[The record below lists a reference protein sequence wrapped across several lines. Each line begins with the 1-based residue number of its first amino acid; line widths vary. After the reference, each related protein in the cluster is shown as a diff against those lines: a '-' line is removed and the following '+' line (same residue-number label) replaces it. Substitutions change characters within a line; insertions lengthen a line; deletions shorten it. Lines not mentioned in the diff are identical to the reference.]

1 MNNALLYLGGILI
14 TALAVLFAVPR
25 FVDWNS
31 YRGIFEEEASRILGR
46 EVRVGGAVNVR
57 LLPAPYVSFER
68 LRIADVGDEGGNS
81 IIRIESFTMWLSVPP
96 LLRGVLEAH
105 RVELRRPIINLATN
119 AAGSGNWRSL
129 AITPGAFRFAPKE
142 VALQSVR
149 ISDGAIIVTGPTR
162 SELARFDTING
173 EFNAEALE
181 GPFKFKGEVAWD
193 GAPRNLR
200 LSTAKIDANGDLR
213 FKAAVDVVG
222 SSNTYVLDARLSD
235 IKNTPTLEGDL
246 SAKLVLGPG
255 RKSAHGAD
263 AAAAPTPLPAPATD
277 GSPVDPPADPSLSAE
292 AVIPPQA
299 PTAPAATTAQPDGF
313 ELKAKVAGTTLGV
326 ELREI
331 AVSLDAGATPQ
342 LITGQA
348 KFGWADKMRLDVE
361 LASRWLDLDR
371 IAHTTDAKVPL
382 EAARGYF
389 EALASVL
396 PAEADTNA
404 RLDFDQLTLGGEPI
418 GNVHLA
424 ASRSGG
430 PLELKGVRADLPG
443 GVRLELDGILTPTGK
458 VPRLDG
464 ALFVSGRSL
473 TRFLAWGLGDTGF
486 GRGRNDGAFSL
497 DGKFALGD
505 GTLALTEAAAEFAG
519 TPLAG
524 ELRLDLG
531 ERKKLAMAIEGPR
544 VDVAQFGSGLVG
556 LNVLQ
561 NLLFGGEP
569 APNADEAP
577 QTASKPSLFDP
588 ATGDLSL
595 DLKVAELVDGSRV
608 LTNVDTNIRLERG
621 TLSIPRLKFSTPEG
635 LHVEAD
641 GEAKDVP
648 ARPKGTI
655 QGLISAPNAPAVR
668 AFLALLNGDGEPQP
682 DLERLTRLAPLRL
695 AGSLELGG
703 GAANASAIAL
713 DGTLKGG
720 RISAS
725 LRLEGGR
732 NQWRSSPLDVQATV
746 DSPDIAGLVATLFD
760 ARIKT
765 DAADTPKNGRAVIKA
780 AGVPASGL
788 LSFADVTAEGL
799 ALGYRGRI
807 SLPEAGKT
815 QLDGDLKVTAA
826 DVRVAL
832 ALAGLSTGEGA
843 AGVPLGGTIH
853 VRRDGPALKLDGD
866 AITLGGSRISGQVG
880 ITAQDGGRQA
890 IDGVLSVD
898 KASFAALLS
907 PILGRLGAQG
917 VDAAI
922 SPPAPQE
929 AARTQGGRGG
939 VREGPSEGTETSEII
954 WPEQAFDLSL
964 LDRIGGKV
972 DITIGALALEPGL
985 TVGNARLKAEL
996 MPAAIKI
1003 TSLEGDAVGGRLT
1016 SQLDLAKAPAGIG
1029 LSGSVRIDVSNN
1041 SAASEA
1047 GSAPPPGDAV
1057 AFNVAFSSRALSPAA
1072 TLSALTGKGELTI
1085 GNATL
1090 NGNSP
1095 AAVST
1100 VVRAALTGQGPS
1112 GGAGLIEALK
1122 GALKQGEMN
1131 LGKIT
1136 IPVEISD
1143 GALKL
1148 EKVRVE
1154 MGEGRSTFATAVE
1167 LATMK
1172 IDSEWQIE
1180 PKLDKSLAVNSARA
1194 FLPPVTV
1201 VYTGKLSE
1209 FANLVPQVSA
1219 SALER
1224 ELVVRKMEVDVGEL
1238 ERLRKQDEA
1247 RARQDAERRR
1257 ALEEDAPPTQP
1268 APPPPGAVDD
1278 SYNPAQP
1285 GSSSQMLDDGT
1296 PLPGAVA
1303 PPGQEAAAPEVAPS
1317 PAAQRPPPRR
1327 KRPADE
1333 NWRPFQ
1339 QPY

>member
-1 MNNALLYLGGILI
+1 MNNALLYFGGILI
-14 TALAVLFAVPR
+14 TALAVLFAVPH

-31 YRGIFEEEASRILGR
+31 YRGIFEEEASRVLGR
-46 EVRVGGAVNVR
+46 EVRVGGAVNLR

-68 LRIADVGDEGGNS
+68 LRIADIGSEGGNS
-81 IIRIESFTMWLSVPP
+81 IIRVESFTMWLSVPP
-96 LLRGVLEAH
+96 LLRGTLEAH
-105 RVELRRPIINLATN
+105 RVELRRPIINLAVN
-119 AAGSGNWRSL
+119 ASGGGNWKSL
-129 AITPGAFRFAPKE
+129 AITPGSFRFAPKE

-149 ISDGAIIVTGPTR
+149 ITDGAIIVSGPTQT
-162 SELARFDTING
+162 ELARFDAING
-173 EFNAEALE
+173 EFTAEALE
-181 GPFKFKGEVAWD
+181 GPFKFKGDVAWND
-193 GAPRNLR
+193 APRNVR
-200 LSTAKIDANGDLR
+200 LSTNKIDPNGDLR

-222 SSNTYVLDARLSD
+222 SSNSYVLDARLSD
-235 IKNTPTLEGDL
+235 IKTTPTLDGDL
-246 SAKLVLGPG
+246 TAKLVLGPA
-255 RKSAHGAD
+255 RNSAPS
-263 AAAAPTPLPAPATD
+263 AAAPVVPQSPVTNAPPAVPAPSEPTAGD
-277 GSPVDPPADPSLSAE
+277 EAADLSVVPAA
-292 AVIPPQA
+292 
-299 PTAPAATTAQPDGF
+299 APAAPAPPDGF
-313 ELKAKVAGTTLGV
+313 ELKAKVEGTTLGV
-326 ELREI
+326 KLREI
-331 AVSLDAGATPQ
+331 AVSLEAGATPQ

-348 KFGWADKMRLDVE
+348 TFGWADKMRLDVE

-371 IAHTTDAKVPL
+371 IAHPTDARVPL
-382 EAARGYF
+382 EAGRGYF

-443 GVRLELDGILTPTGK
+443 GARLELDGILTPTGK

-464 ALFVSGRSL
+464 SLFISGRSL
-473 TRFLAWGLGDTGF
+473 TRFLAWGLGDAGF
-486 GRGRNDGAFSL
+486 GRDRNDGAFSL

-524 ELRLDLG
+524 ELRLDIG
-531 ERKKLAMAIEGPR
+531 ERRKLAVAIEGPR

-556 LNVLQ
+556 LDVLQ
-561 NLLFGGEP
+561 NLLFGG
-569 APNADEAP
+569 APSVSADETP
-577 QTASKPSLFDP
+577 QLSSKSTLFDST
-588 ATGDLSL
+588 TGDLSL
-595 DLKVAELVDGSRV
+595 DFKVAELVDGSRV
-608 LTNVDTNIRLERG
+608 LNNVDTNIRLERG
-621 TLSIPRLKFSTPEG
+621 KLAIPRLKFTTPEG
-635 LHVEAD
+635 LSVEVD

-648 ARPKGTI
+648 ASPKGTI
-655 QGLISAPNAPAVR
+655 QGLISAPNAASVR
-668 AFLALLNGDGEPQP
+668 AFLMLLNRDGEP
-682 DLERLTRLAPLRL
+682 DADFERLTRLAPLRL

-703 GAANASAIAL
+703 GASNASALSL
-713 DGTLKGG
+713 DGTLRGG

-725 LRLEGGR
+725 LRLDAGR
-732 NQWRSSPLDVQATV
+732 SQWRSAPLDVQATI

-760 ARIKT
+760 ARLKP
-765 DAADTPKNGRAVIKA
+765 DAADAIKSGRAVIKA
-780 AGVPASGL
+780 TGVPANGL

-799 ALGYRGRI
+799 ALGYRGRVN
-807 SLPEAGKT
+807 LPDAANTG
-815 QLDGDLKVTAA
+815 LDGTVNVAAA

-843 AGVPLGGTIH
+843 AGVALNGNIH
-853 VRRDGPALKLDGD
+853 VRREGPLIKLAGE
-866 AITLGGSRISGQVG
+866 AITLGDSKVSGEIG
-880 ITAQDGGRQA
+880 ITAQEGGRKT
-890 IDGVLSVD
+890 VD
-898 KASFAALLS
+898 AALTANKASFAALLS
-907 PILGRLGAQG
+907 PLLGRSDAQG
-917 VDAAI
+917 LDAAL
-922 SPPAPQE
+922 SPPAPQP
-929 AARTQGGRGG
+929 AQRLQSARVPTRQPS
-939 VREGPSEGTETSEII
+939 GPDDGAGAQQVI

-964 LDRIGGKV
+964 LDRVDGKIDLTV
-972 DITIGALALEPGL
+972 RALSLEPGL
-985 TVGNARLKAEL
+985 TLGNARLKADL
-996 MPAAIKI
+996 TPAAIKI

-1029 LSGSVRIDVSNN
+1029 LSGALRIDISNQPV
-1041 SAASEA
+1041 AATEA

-1072 TLSALTGKGELTI
+1072 VLSALTGKGELTI
-1085 GNATL
+1085 GDATL

-1100 VVRAALTGQGPS
+1100 VARAALTGQGPS
-1112 GGAGLIEALK
+1112 GGNGLIDAIK
-1122 GALKQGEMN
+1122 GALKQGEVK
-1131 LGKIT
+1131 LGKIV

-1148 EKVRVE
+1148 DKVRVE

-1180 PKLDKSLAVNSARA
+1180 PKLDKSLAINSSRA

-1224 ELVVRKMEVDVGEL
+1224 ELVVRKMELDVGEL
-1238 ERLRKQDEA
+1238 ERLRKQDEV

-1257 ALEEDAPPTQP
+1257 ALEEDAPPPQP
-1268 APPPPGAVDD
+1268 APPPPPPDTTDD
-1278 SYNPAQP
+1278 GTDPAQP
-1285 GSSSQMLDDGT
+1285 DSSSQMLDDGT
-1296 PLPGAVA
+1296 LPK
-1303 PPGQEAAAPEVAPS
+1303 QEAAVPEAAPS
-1317 PAAQRPPPRR
+1317 PATQRPPPRR
-1327 KRPADE
+1327 KQPSDD

-1339 QPY
+1339 QQF